1 MRELIRQ
8 IQDWRKEA
16 GLQPNQQVVVKI
28 TVPEAGKNILTKYQA
43 DIAQA
48 TSVTIQA
55 IQVGESF
62 AAELAA

>member
-1 MRELIRQ
+1 
-8 IQDWRKEA
+8 
-16 GLQPNQQVVVKI
+16 
-28 TVPEAGKNILTKYQA
+28 VPEAGKNILTKYQA